1 MHPQL
6 RLLFLLASNVLIIG
20 AVLSWLTSIFD
31 VLRKKH
37 LPRMYWGLQIAQ
49 ILMLPQL
56 GLFWPQRPLV
66 RYLPRP
72 FFPFLDSYF
81 LYPYLRIGCIL
92 LPAIAAMAP
101 IFVART
107 VSAYILLAAGIC
119 YIALVLIIGVFFN
132 GGAVA

>member
-1 MHPQL
+1 
-6 RLLFLLASNVLIIG
+6 
-20 AVLSWLTSIFD
+20 
-31 VLRKKH
+31 
-37 LPRMYWGLQIAQ
+37 MYWALQLIL

-56 GLFWPQRPLV
+56 RLFWPQRPLV

-72 FFPFLDSYF
+72 FFSFLDSF
-81 LYPYLRIGCIL
+81 LLYPYLRVGCIL

-107 VSAYILLAAGIC
+107 VSAYILLIAGIC
-119 YIALVLIIGVFFN
+119 YVVLVLVIMTFFN